1 MLPVLG
7 LVLPVLGL
15 VGCGKMAY
23 ALMKGISSASSLDF
37 DRIYVNDIDATRSSL
52 FVEEFKSLEI
62 EPKELI
68 KASNIIIIAVKP
80 HQVGQVLEMGQ
91 GLWNDKKLIVSIAA
105 GIKTSD
111 IEEKSGVNVPVV
123 RVMPNTPCLV
133 GSGAAAISA
142 GRFAGVNDIELV
154 KKIMDSVGIS
164 LQVDEKHMD
173 AITAVSG
180 SGPAYVYLVVESMIN
195 AGLQVGLDINLLR
208 NLVFK
213 TVAGSIKMLE
223 ETGEH
228 PAVLR
233 EQVCSP
239 GGTTIAGVREL
250 EENGIRRAFFQAIE
264 KACLRSVELGKDK

>member
-7 LVLPVLGL
+7 I

-23 ALMKGISSASSLDF
+23 ALMKGISASSSSTF
-37 DRIYVNDIDATRSSL
+37 DRVYVNDIDSTRSRI
-52 FVEEFKSLEI
+52 FVEEFQSLELVQ
-62 EPKELI
+62 EDLI
-68 KASNIIIIAVKP
+68 KASDIIILAVKP
-80 HQVGQVLEMGQ
+80 QQVGQVLELGQ
-91 GLWNDKKLIVSIAA
+91 GLWNDKKLIISIAA
-105 GIKTSD
+105 GLKTLD
-111 IEEKSGVNVPVV
+111 IEKKSGANVPVV

-133 GSGAAAISA
+133 GNGVAAISA
-142 GRFAGVNDIELV
+142 GSFASADDIEVV

-173 AITAVSG
+173 AITAISG

-195 AGLQVGLDINLLR
+195 AGLQVGLDVSLLR

-213 TVAGSIKMLE
+213 TVSGSIKMLE

-228 PAVLR
+228 PAILR

-239 GGTTIAGVREL
+239 GGTTIAGVKEL

-264 KACLRSVELGKDK
+264 KACQRSVELGKDK

>member
-1 MLPVLG
+1 
-7 LVLPVLGL
+7 VLPVLGL